1 MGYVLDGVIIAI
13 CLVCVIVGICRGFI
27 RSIVHFFGSIV
38 AVCLSSV
45 LGGMLAKWL
54 FDTMFRQAMVDK
66 INTSLQG
73 LGAENAGQAAEQ
85 ILAQLPDFIVRA
97 LEDAGVTAAAISG
110 GITAQSTQAA
120 GMITDYLAPVF
131 ISFLKVLAVIVLF
144 FLFMTLVQVLASAV
158 GHMLHLPILGQV
170 DGLLGGV
177 CGFLLA
183 LVGIWVIIAG
193 VLVFTPMLD
202 STVQYQIDSAL
213 DSSIIAGIFVNMNPL
228 KGIFG

>member
-1 MGYVLDGVIIAI
+1 MGYVLDGIIVAI
-13 CLVCVIVGICRGFI
+13 CLVCVMVGIRRGFI
-27 RSIVHFFGSIV
+27 KSIVHFLGSII

-54 FDTMFRQAMVDK
+54 FDTMFREAMVEK

-85 ILAQLPDFIVRA
+85 ILTQLPDFIVRA
-97 LEDAGVTAAAISG
+97 LEEAGITAATISG
-110 GITAQSTQAA
+110 GITAQSSQAA

-131 ISFLKVLAVIVLF
+131 VSFLKVLAVIVLF
-144 FLFMTLVQVLASAV
+144 FLFMTLVRILASMV
-158 GHMLHLPILGQV
+158 GHMLRLPVLSQV

-177 CGFLLA
+177 FGFLLA
-183 LVGIWVIIAG
+183 LVSIWVIIAG
-193 VLVFTPMLD
+193 LLVFTPMLD
-202 STVQYQIDSAL
+202 SGTQYQIDSAL
-213 DSSIIAGIFVNMNPL
+213 DSSVIAGIFVNMNPL

>member
-1 MGYVLDGVIIAI
+1 MGYFLDGIIVAV
-13 CLVCVIVGICRGFI
+13 CLVCVMVGIRRGFI
-27 RSIVHFFGSIV
+27 RSIVHFLGSIV
-38 AVCLSSV
+38 AVCLSSI
-45 LGGMLAKWL
+45 LGGILAKWL
-54 FDTMFRQAMVDK
+54 FDTMFREAMVDK

-73 LGAENAGQAAEQ
+73 LGAENAAQAAEQ

-110 GITAQSTQAA
+110 GITAQSSQAA

-131 ISFLKVLAVIVLF
+131 IGFLKVLAVIVLF
-144 FLFMTLVQVLASAV
+144 FLFMTLVRVLASAV
-158 GHMLHLPILGQV
+158 GHMLHLPVLSQV

-177 CGFLLA
+177 FGFLLA
-183 LVGIWVIIAG
+183 LVGVWVVIAG

-202 STVQYQIDSAL
+202 STAQQQIDSAL